1 MNIRKMV
8 LGAVLVFIG
17 LPVVLV
23 LIAVGFFYAYCYSM
37 PRANGT
43 LVSSGQKREYL
54 LYVPKSY
61 DRTKP
66 TPLVISLHAAATW
79 PATQMEISQWNKV
92 ADEQGFIVVYPSGTM
107 FLGGGGTGVLPNI
120 WHVDRGA
127 GLMRDVRF
135 ISELI
140 DTLRARSPIRI
151 VS

>member
-17 LPVVLV
+17 LPVVFVLV
-23 LIAVGFFYAYCYSM
+23 AVVSFYSFFYSM

-66 TPLVISLHAAATW
+66 TPLVISLHTAATW

-92 ADEQGFIVVYPSGTM
+92 ADEHGFIVVYHRERCFWGAAAVVCCPITGTWTE
-107 FLGGGGTGVLPNI
+107 GP
-120 WHVDRGA
+120 
-127 GLMRDVRF
+127 
-135 ISELI
+135 
-140 DTLRARSPIRI
+140 